1 MIKYESVTKIYGR
14 EKLPAV
20 DSVNFEVNDGEIVGF
35 AGLNGAGKSTAIRMT
50 AGIVNPSKGT
60 IKIDG
65 YDIVHEKKKAS
76 YNIGWVPELP
86 NFDGN
91 FTPVKL
97 MKYYAGFY
105 DIKNVDGRIS
115 ELLEEVSLGRFRDR
129 KLKNFSQGMK
139 KRFSLASALLSD
151 PQNFLFDETLNGLDP
166 EGIKFFRDLIVK
178 YRSEGKAILLSSHIL
193 SELENLADRIVIINK
208 GKVVKDVKI
217 DEISSNG
224 AVKIRIKVRNPDDRV
239 LDILSPYGKV
249 SREGNEIVVAGVL
262 KDYSELNGDLLRSGY
277 AVTYFNVET
286 ESLEDYFFSSIG
298 DAR

>member
-1 MIKYESVTKIYGR
+1 MIKYENVTKFYGR
-14 EKLPAV
+14 ERMPAV
-20 DSVNFEVNDGEIVGF
+20 DSINFEVNNGEIVGF
-35 AGLNGAGKSTAIRMT
+35 AGLNGAGKSTTIRMT

-76 YNIGWVPELP
+76 YGIGWVPEFP
-86 NFDGN
+86 NFEGN

-105 DIKNVDGRIS
+105 GIKNPDGRIS

-129 KLKNFSQGMK
+129 KLRNFSQGMK

-166 EGIKFFRDLIVK
+166 EGIKFFRNLIVK

-193 SELENLADRIVIINK
+193 GELENLADRIVIINR
-208 GKVVKDVKI
+208 GKIVKDVKI

-224 AVKIRIKVRNPDDRV
+224 AVKIRIKLRNPDDKV
-239 LDILSPYGKV
+239 FDILGTYGTV
-249 SREGNEIVVAGVL
+249 SREGNEIVVSGVQ
-262 KDYSELNGDLLRSGY
+262 KDYSDLNGDLLRSGY